1 MRFLEFKK
9 NLEKFT
15 LFSINDIK
23 KIEPKFYRSRLN
35 DWQEKGYIK
44 KIRRGFYAFSGIK
57 LNEQKL
63 FLIANRLYSP
73 SYVSLDIALSNY
85 GLIPE
90 GVYSVTSIST
100 RKTKE
105 FDTTLGSFSY
115 RNVKPQ
121 VFFGYSLARIDDQE
135 YKIAE
140 IEKAVLDYFYLNP
153 AMSDED
159 SFIEWRFNFQEF
171 KANADM
177 EKFKRYL
184 KAFDNARMAS
194 RVERFL
200 TFMEKENVNS

>member
-15 LFSINDIK
+15 IFSINDIK
-23 KIEPKFYRSRLN
+23 KIDSGFYRSRLN
-35 DWQEKGYIK
+35 DWQKKGYIK
-44 KIRRGFYAFSGIK
+44 KIRRGFYAFSDIK
-57 LNEQKL
+57 LDERQI
-63 FLIANRLYSP
+63 FLMANKIYSP
-73 SYVSLDIALSNY
+73 SYVSLDTALGSY

-105 FDTTLGSFSY
+105 FDTTLGSFFY
-115 RNVKPQ
+115 RNVKSQ
-121 VFFGYSLARIDDQE
+121 IFFGYSLARSGDQE

-159 SFIEWRFNFQEF
+159 SFTEWRFNFREF
-171 KANADM
+171 KAGADM
-177 EKFKRYL
+177 EKFQKYL
-184 KAFDNARMAS
+184 KAFGNEKMAK

-200 TFMEKENVNS
+200 TFMEKENADS